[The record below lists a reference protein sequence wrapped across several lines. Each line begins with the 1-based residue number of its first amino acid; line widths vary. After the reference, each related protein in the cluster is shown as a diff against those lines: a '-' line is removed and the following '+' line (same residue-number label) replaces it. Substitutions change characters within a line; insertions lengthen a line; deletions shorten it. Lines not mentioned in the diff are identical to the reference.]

1 MRALVMSL
9 IMWGLAGLPLAAQG
23 AHKGRWHAQ
32 LAGHFV
38 TSKHDVE
45 EGGKGTGTRVALGRG
60 AGLSAALGFDATR
73 RLRLLAEV
81 GWTRHPSFT
90 LEFCRVGGFRQC
102 DYFPLDDDGL
112 QAFAFALGAQ
122 LELPARGIEPF
133 IEAGLGGVALH
144 YDSFAGPT
152 TELRRGWYGGAGV
165 RLPVGARRRL
175 TIALRAVG
183 QPNPPWGHDAF
194 GDLQMRVGLDFGL

>member
-1 MRALVMSL
+1 MRPLVVAS
-9 IMWGLAGLPLAAQG
+9 IVCGLAAPLAAQG
-23 AHKGRWHAQ
+23 AHEGRWHAQ

-38 TSKHDVE
+38 ASKHDVE

-90 LEFCRVGGFRQC
+90 LEFCLVGGFLQC

-112 QAFAFALGAQ
+112 HVFNFGLGAQ
-122 LELPARGIEPF
+122 LSLPARGFEPF
-133 IEAGLGGVALH
+133 LEAGFGGSARR
-144 YDSFAGPT
+144 YDSFVEPAT
-152 TELRRGWYGGAGV
+152 DVRGTWYGGAGV
-165 RLPVGARRRL
+165 RLPLGERHRL
-175 TIALRAVG
+175 TLGLRGTSVV
-183 QPNPPWGHDAF
+183 NPPWGHEAF
-194 GDLQMRVGLDFGL
+194 GDLQARVGLDFGL